1 MTKINPASLTSSTDL
16 SVTAQTEILE
26 LYLKKV
32 VLAGNVLPPNT
43 VSTVRLDALGG
54 GDFAV
59 SLETVV
65 ATGSW
70 VSFSL
75 FCSNTGLTD
84 HVLTKG
90 IFFPL
95 GDKDIQIAQWNTG
108 FEELNVFIQLAK
120 ARLEELN
127 FLPVTPAPK
136 WTDVIANAR
145 DALKRFLKERVT
157 LTLRKEESGF
167 FQFPL
172 NEFILDVVG
181 NYEGFE
187 FKLKHEKKILLEGTS
202 AQGKSYAFKR
212 VDTDIEGIDL
222 LLTLFTGLM
231 ERDLKEEP
239 EDPYKNKEITQQAEV
254 ELKRFLTGCVIRKLS
269 STDAET
275 FEYPLHGF
283 IVKGYGVKEEFTFT
297 LKTMAAGLI
306 HGSYTEADGYVF
318 RDIEN
323 DALTIGLLSTW
334 VQQEKKRKEDIMT
347 SPRDMLVSADD
358 PAPSLISNVDLND
371 EWVEHYRS
379 LNPGVSY
386 ATAAAQGL
394 NLINKEI
401 EIAKAVLAKYN
412 FKN

>member
-1 MTKINPASLTSSTDL
+1 MTKLNPASLTSSTDL

-90 IFFPL
+90 IFFPS
-95 GDKDIQIAQWNTG
+95 GDKDIQIAEWNTG

-136 WTDVIANAR
+136 WTDVITNAR
-145 DALKRFLKERVT
+145 DALKRFVAERVT

-239 EDPYKNKEITQQAEV
+239 EDPYKNKGITQQAEV
-254 ELKRFLTGCVIRKLS
+254 AVKRLITDIVIPAIRDKARGGFVIPVGNFDIEIEGGFECFLFEVLCSGRKLLS
-269 STDAET
+269 GTYDKESGTGFGINVDVDDLHLLQFVHHLEGLFERQDKLNQQPASTPDQTEP
-275 FEYPLHGF
+275 PL
-283 IVKGYGVKEEFTFT
+283 IK
-297 LKTMAAGLI
+297 
-306 HGSYTEADGYVF
+306 
-318 RDIEN
+318 
-323 DALTIGLLSTW
+323 
-334 VQQEKKRKEDIMT
+334 
-347 SPRDMLVSADD
+347 
-358 PAPSLISNVDLND
+358 NVDLND
-371 EWVEHYRS
+371 DWVEYYHS
-379 LNPGVSY
+379 LNPGTSY
-386 ATAAAQGL
+386 AAVVVEGL
-394 NLINKEI
+394 CRINMEI
-401 EIAKAVLAKYN
+401 EIAKAVLVKHPL
-412 FKN
+412 KN